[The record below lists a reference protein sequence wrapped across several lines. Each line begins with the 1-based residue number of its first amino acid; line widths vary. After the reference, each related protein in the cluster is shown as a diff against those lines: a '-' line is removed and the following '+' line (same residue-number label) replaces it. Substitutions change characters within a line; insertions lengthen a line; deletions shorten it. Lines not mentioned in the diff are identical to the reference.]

1 MTHHAHSPRLSRRA
15 ALFTLGSSAAWPLES
30 ALAMQPDT
38 GLLKR
43 KRLVLFRLHGGND
56 GLNTLVPYRDP
67 LYRKLR
73 PTLAQPLDKLLPVSD
88 ELALHPR
95 LTEFMKMFQAGEVS
109 IVQDVGYP
117 DPNLSHFES
126 AAIWDSGD
134 PKESTQPAAG
144 WWGKVAIRNRAAFDA
159 SRFDAAAVTFDR
171 NTAFG
176 SGQGVPVLWV
186 DRDAVATLEAKGAK
200 RVRAAL
206 ASPRTTRAIADMIND
221 GIDMRARF
229 AKRLRGISPPEWES
243 FEEPFD
249 LQAKLTEWFL
259 SHGVAT
265 PLVRVS
271 QDGFDT
277 HALQLARHD
286 ELLKAFDSG
295 LARLKQGL
303 KAAGVWNDTVI
314 MVHSEFGRRPAE
326 NGYGGTDHGTAG
338 PVFLIGGK
346 VGGGI
351 HGQRALLSDL
361 DREGNLKFTTD
372 LRAVYS
378 TLVTNL
384 WELPG
389 NPFAADG
396 FAPLPLRLV

>member
-1 MTHHAHSPRLSRRA
+1 MTHHDHSPRLSRRA
-15 ALFTLGSSAAWPLES
+15 ALFTLGGSVAWPLES

-38 GLLKR
+38 GQLKR

-56 GLNTLVPYRDP
+56 WLNTLVPYRDP

-95 LTEFMKMFQAGEVS
+95 LTEFMKMFQAGEVA
-109 IVQDVGYP
+109 IVQDAGYP

-134 PKESTQPAAG
+134 PKQGTQSATG
-144 WWGKVAIRNRAAFDA
+144 WWGQVAMRNRAAFDA
-159 SRFDAAAVTFDR
+159 ARFDAAAVSFDK
-171 NTAFG
+171 NIAFG
-176 SGQGVPVLWV
+176 AGRGVPVLQV
-186 DRDAVATLEAKGAK
+186 NKDVVATLEAPGPRRTHAG
-200 RVRAAL
+200 RAAPE
-206 ASPRTTRAIADMIND
+206 AVRVIADMINE
-221 GIDMRARF
+221 GIGVRERF
-229 AKRLRGISPPEWES
+229 ARRLHGVQSPEWEP

-249 LQAKLTEWFL
+249 IQVKLTEWFF
-259 SHGVAT
+259 SHGVTT

-271 QDGFDT
+271 QEGFDT
-277 HALQLARHD
+277 HAKQLASHD

-303 KAAGVWNDTVI
+303 KAAGVWDDTVI

-351 HGQRALLSDL
+351 HGQRAPLDDL

-378 TLVTNL
+378 TLVANL
-384 WELPG
+384 WALPG
-389 NPFAADG
+389 NPFAANG